1 MDKRNIGKPRAD
13 LPRYSIDLKTYKSI
27 SYHTKEYEEGRPLR
41 KHMESIKLPKV
52 NGAQATYAITQQK
65 SSKTKHNP
73 RMHPY
78 APAEQ
83 NHICTLLTRQ
93 VYTYIQKS
101 THIISKQR
109 RTPGTNHTAL
119 DSVMPSVPQ

>member
-1 MDKRNIGKPRAD
+1 MSTYQQRSVQT
-13 LPRYSIDLKTYKSI
+13 RYLNGQTNHRKATSRPTEVLDRSPTYISI

-83 NHICTLLTRQ
+83 NHI
-93 VYTYIQKS
+93 YIKMAN
-101 THIISKQR
+101 HIITKEDA
-109 RTPGTNHTAL
+109 G
-119 DSVMPSVPQ
+119 D

>member
-1 MDKRNIGKPRAD
+1 MDKRIIGKPRAD

-83 NHICTLLTRQ
+83 NHI
-93 VYTYIQKS
+93 YIKMAN
-101 THIISKQR
+101 HIITKEDA
-109 RTPGTNHTAL
+109 G
-119 DSVMPSVPQ
+119 D